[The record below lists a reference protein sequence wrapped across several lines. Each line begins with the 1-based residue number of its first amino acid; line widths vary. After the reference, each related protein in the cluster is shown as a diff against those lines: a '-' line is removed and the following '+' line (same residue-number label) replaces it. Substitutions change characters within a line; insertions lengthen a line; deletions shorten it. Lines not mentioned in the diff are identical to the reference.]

1 MYCSGCASEIQTGLN
16 YCSRCGRRVVEE
28 SKRGSVRT
36 NPLVIVV
43 NTVGVGVVAFIFVLL
58 VLVRNGITGDVLFGI
73 TLVYFGALVVICMM
87 LFWQARVLARDKIAE
102 LRHSEPAYIR
112 PATTA
117 QLMEPTQSPAS
128 VTDNTTRT
136 LDEMTIGQRQF

>member
-1 MYCSGCASEIQTGLN
+1 MCPAAGGDPD
-16 YCSRCGRRVVEE
+16 G
-28 SKRGSVRT
+28 GD
-36 NPLVIVV
+36 PLGGFPLANDNGYDRAVPYWAWIPFFVLL
-43 NTVGVGVVAFIFVLL
+43 VVAVLLGILVLL
-58 VLVRNGITGDVLFGI
+58 VLVRNGIIGDVLFGI
-73 TLVYFGALVVICMM
+73 TLVYFRALVVICMM

-117 QLMEPTQSPAS
+117 QLTEPTQSPAS

>member
-36 NPLVIVV
+36 NPLVIVG

-117 QLMEPTQSPAS
+117 QLTEPTQSPAS

>member
-1 MYCSGCASEIQTGLN
+1 MATRSAF
-16 YCSRCGRRVVEE
+16 
-28 SKRGSVRT
+28 
-36 NPLVIVV
+36 
-43 NTVGVGVVAFIFVLL
+43 GVVAFIFVLL

-117 QLMEPTQSPAS
+117 QLTEPTQSPAS